1 MKVVAV
7 VGMAGAG
14 KTEVARL
21 FEKEGFTRI
30 RFGDITDEEVRKQ
43 GLKLNEENERHVR
56 EALRKKYGMEAY
68 AMLNLSRI
76 DLALKQTPVVIDGL
90 YSWEEYAFLQ
100 NYYRDSF
107 CVVAVWASPRTRY
120 ARLSNRG
127 ERPLTEDEAAS
138 RDMAE
143 VEGINKSGPI
153 AMADFTILNESTL
166 NDLKREVKKTISVL
180 RRQD

>member
-1 MKVVAV
+1 MKVIAI

-14 KTEVARL
+14 KTEAARL

-43 GLKLNEENERHVR
+43 GLKLNEENERKVR
-56 EALRKKYGMEAY
+56 ETLRKKYGMAAY

-76 DLALKQTPVVIDGL
+76 DLALKQTPVVVDGL
-90 YSWEEYAFLQ
+90 YSWDEYIFLK
-100 NYYRDSF
+100 NYYRDKF
-107 CVVAVWASPRTRY
+107 CVIAVWASPKTRY
-120 ARLSNRG
+120 ARLSERG
-127 ERPLTEDEAAS
+127 ERPLTGDEAAG

-143 VEGINKSGPI
+143 IEGIKKSGPI

-166 NDLKREVKKTISVL
+166 ASLKKEVKKTISAL

>member
-1 MKVVAV
+1 MKVVAI

-14 KTEVARL
+14 KTEIARL

-43 GLKLNEENERHVR
+43 GLKLNEENERRVR
-56 EALRKKYGMEAY
+56 EALRKKYGMAAY

-90 YSWEEYAFLQ
+90 YSWEEYNFLQ
-100 NYYRDSF
+100 NYYQDRF
-107 CVVAVWASPRTRY
+107 CVVAVWASPKTRY

-127 ERPLTEDEAAS
+127 ERPLTVDEAAS
-138 RDMAE
+138 RDRAE
-143 VEGINKSGPI
+143 VEGISKSGPI

-166 NDLKREVKKTISVL
+166 KELKKGVKKIISKIT
-180 RRQD
+180 